1 MATSGIAPAVAPAV
15 GLLPS
20 FAFAVAPVPADSRKL
35 ATAARCVGFGC
46 AIPCRL
52 LGVVV
57 VAGNGNIPHGSHP
70 RSGRDDSPLPPLSRL
85 RRSARRAAGAIAD
98 DGQGLFPETPQG
110 FFLKI
115 DLYRLLSYLTF
126 QQGDVLG
133 IQSRVRA
140 SSLARK
146 CQLTFG
152 SPLAFPDLQPS
163 GTELIHASHLGH
175 TLSGVDLPHCGD
187 LQFPGILLSG
197 HKHCSPPFNVIC
209 PLISCLTFGV
219 HSSAAHNPSMKSS
232 AVSSE
237 KLDTLLPLGWA
248 GCQGRPFFGRSS
260 RPLTACPAPT

>member
-1 MATSGIAPAVAPAV
+1 VLGAGWVDHATLVGVGGLKKIFADANTAIYRLAPAVARSC

-20 FAFAVAPVPADSRKL
+20 LAVAVQPVPADSRKL

-146 CQLTFG
+146 
-152 SPLAFPDLQPS
+152 DR
-163 GTELIHASHLGH
+163 
-175 TLSGVDLPHCGD
+175 
-187 LQFPGILLSG
+187 
-197 HKHCSPPFNVIC
+197 
-209 PLISCLTFGV
+209 
-219 HSSAAHNPSMKSS
+219 KS
-232 AVSSE
+232 
-237 KLDTLLPLGWA
+237 T
-248 GCQGRPFFGRSS
+248 
-260 RPLTACPAPT
+260 